1 MPTAKASK
9 AGWLA
14 SVPHKVPIVRQ
25 LPATPTHTRFLIF
38 CVSCSLPPAASH
50 AMDHILICPG
60 SLLLNHQRPNHKPA
74 VQPMAMCRWSTTK
87 YSPMSHLIAHIFVL
101 ISFAKH
107 SYVLHALGVPLV
119 CLLQVAWKPPP
130 LLCPLLPTSTWV
142 GWRERFGDLQ
152 QNRMMMVVGI
162 CMDSLQFPTV
172 ATSLSS
178 WT

>member
-38 CVSCSLPPAASH
+38 CVLCSSCPQLLH
-50 AMDHILICPG
+50 MDHIL
-60 SLLLNHQRPNHKPA
+60 LNHERPNHKPEA
-74 VQPMAMCRWSTTK
+74 LQDSIPLFQPMAMCRWSTTK

>member
-1 MPTAKASK
+1 MLYCDAPRYILRNPTNRTYSALHACQQQKPQRLAI
-9 AGWLA
+9 A

-25 LPATPTHTRFLIF
+25 LPPTPTHTRFLIF

-107 SYVLHALGVPLV
+107 SYVLHVTDPRVKML
-119 CLLQVAWKPPP
+119 
-130 LLCPLLPTSTWV
+130 
-142 GWRERFGDLQ
+142 
-152 QNRMMMVVGI
+152 N
-162 CMDSLQFPTV
+162 
-172 ATSLSS
+172 
-178 WT
+178 